1 MKKIIILALGLC
13 AATAANAQD
22 VRLGVKAGLN
32 LPNIIRIDG
41 NDNVTSTK
49 VNPGFN
55 AGVTLDIPLTTGIAF
70 TPEVLFA
77 SKGYKG
83 ETLAGEFT
91 QTTYFIDVPILAS
104 FKIAGSGLNIVAGPQ
119 VSFLTSTKNKLET
132 GLGTIE
138 SQYNED
144 SDRFKKSL
152 LGGVVGPQVS
162 FLTSTKNKFENGF
175 GTVESEYNED
185 SDKFKKSLLG
195 GVIGLRYDI
204 NDKFDIHGRY
214 ALDFQKNNEDGTSR
228 TPEYKNQVFSVGVG
242 VKF

>member
-13 AATAANAQD
+13 GATAANAQD

-32 LPNIIRIDG
+32 LPNIIKDDG
-41 NDNVTSTK
+41 NNNFSTK

-55 AGVTLDIPLTTGIAF
+55 AGLTVDIPLVSGLAF

-77 SKGYKG
+77 SKGYKA
-83 ETLAGEFT
+83 TTALGEFT
-91 QTTYFIDVPILAS
+91 QTTYFVDVPILAS
-104 FKIAGSGLNIVAGPQ
+104 IKVAGSGLNI
-119 VSFLTSTKNKLET
+119 
-132 GLGTIE
+132 
-138 SQYNED
+138 
-144 SDRFKKSL
+144 
-152 LGGVVGPQVS
+152 VVGPQVS

-185 SDKFKKSLLG
+185 SDQFKKSLLG

-214 ALDFQKNNEDGTSR
+214 ALDFQKNNEDGTRR

>member
-1 MKKIIILALGLC
+1 MKKIFILALGLFG
-13 AATAANAQD
+13 AVAANAQD

-32 LPNIIRIDG
+32 LPNIIKGDG
-41 NDNVTSTK
+41 DNNFSTK

-55 AGVTLDIPLTTGIAF
+55 AGLTVDIPLAAGIAF

-77 SKGYKG
+77 SKGYKAN
-83 ETLAGEFT
+83 TVLGEFT
-91 QTTYFIDVPILAS
+91 QTTYFVDVPILAS
-104 FKIAGSGLNIVAGPQ
+104 IEIAGSGLNV
-119 VSFLTSTKNKLET
+119 
-132 GLGTIE
+132 
-138 SQYNED
+138 
-144 SDRFKKSL
+144 
-152 LGGVVGPQVS
+152 VVGPQVS

-185 SDKFKKSLLG
+185 ADQFKKSLLG

-214 ALDFQKNNEDGTSR
+214 ALDFQKNNEDGRRR
-228 TPEYKNQVFSVGVG
+228 TPEFKNQVFSVGVG

>member
-1 MKKIIILALGLC
+1 MKKIMILALGLF

-22 VRLGVKAGLN
+22 VRFGVKAGLN
-32 LPNIIRIDG
+32 LPNIIKDDG
-41 NDNVTSTK
+41 NNNFSTK

-55 AGVTLDIPLTTGIAF
+55 AGVTVDIPLISGLAF
-70 TPEVLFA
+70 TPEILFA
-77 SKGYKG
+77 SKGYKA
-83 ETLAGEFT
+83 TTSLGEFT
-91 QTTYFIDVPILAS
+91 QTTYFVDVPILAS
-104 FKIAGSGLNIVAGPQ
+104 IKVAGSGLNI
-119 VSFLTSTKNKLET
+119 
-132 GLGTIE
+132 
-138 SQYNED
+138 
-144 SDRFKKSL
+144 
-152 LGGVVGPQVS
+152 VVGPQVS

>member
-152 LGGVVGPQVS
+152 LGGVVG
-162 FLTSTKNKFENGF
+162 
-175 GTVESEYNED
+175 
-185 SDKFKKSLLG
+185 
-195 GVIGLRYDI
+195 LRYDI
-204 NDKFDIHGRY
+204 NDRFDIHGRY
-214 ALDFQKNNEDGTSR
+214 ALDFQKNNEDGTER
-228 TPEYKNQVFSVGVG
+228 TPEFRNQVFSVGVG

>member
-32 LPNIIRIDG
+32 LPNIIKDDG
-41 NDNVTSTK
+41 NNNFSTK

-55 AGVTLDIPLTTGIAF
+55 AGLTVDIPLVSGLAF
-70 TPEVLFA
+70 TPEILFA
-77 SKGYKG
+77 SKGYKAN
-83 ETLAGEFT
+83 TSLGEFT
-91 QTTYFIDVPILAS
+91 QTTYFVDVPILAS
-104 FKIAGSGLNIVAGPQ
+104 IKVAGSGLNI
-119 VSFLTSTKNKLET
+119 
-132 GLGTIE
+132 
-138 SQYNED
+138 
-144 SDRFKKSL
+144 
-152 LGGVVGPQVS
+152 VVGPQVS

-185 SDKFKKSLLG
+185 SDQFKKSLLG

-214 ALDFQKNNEDGTSR
+214 ALDFQKNNEDGTRR

>member
-83 ETLAGEFT
+83 ETGAGEFT

-132 GLGTIE
+132 GLGTFE
-138 SQYNED
+138 TQYDED
-144 SDRFKKSL
+144 SDQFKKSL
-152 LGGVVGPQVS
+152 LGGVVG
-162 FLTSTKNKFENGF
+162 
-175 GTVESEYNED
+175 
-185 SDKFKKSLLG
+185 
-195 GVIGLRYDI
+195 LRYDI
-204 NDKFDIHGRY
+204 NDRFDIHGRY
-214 ALDFQKNNEDGTSR
+214 ALDFQKNNENGTER
-228 TPEYKNQVFSVGVG
+228 TPEFRNQVFSVGVG